1 MLSGISRCAVV
12 CSVPVVAD
20 AAPFS
25 SLELSSDCSSGS
37 CGSRSG
43 CDHFASRASG
53 PSCAPMLSHSA
64 AASRMRLGRNCM
76 PIRLSNVRSAGPP
89 MARSRRNI
97 SRSCSICGICAMPAR
112 HTTAST
118 QPSTKASRFSN
129 AFMACFCSGVSGNAT
144 LVMFT
149 ALAMESGSMDSAS
162 RICSSMA
169 SMSMVMPRAYLPSS
183 ASKRGISHGT
193 EANSLA
199 CASSCSAR

>member
-1 MLSGISRCAVV
+1 MLSGISCCAVV

-53 PSCAPMLSHSA
+53 PSCVPMLSHSA

-89 MARSRRNI
+89 MRVRGATSHEAVRYAEYAPCPHATRRHPPSLHQGKQILQRLHGLLLLRSVRERHLGDVH
-97 SRSCSICGICAMPAR
+97 RAGHGIR
-112 HTTAST
+112 IDGLRLTDLLLH
-118 QPSTKASRFSN
+118 
-129 AFMACFCSGVSGNAT
+129 GIHVDGDAT
-144 LVMFT
+144 RVFAQQRLE
-149 ALAMESGSMDSAS
+149 A
-162 RICSSMA
+162 
-169 SMSMVMPRAYLPSS
+169 
-183 ASKRGISHGT
+183 GISHGT